1 MSLFRK
7 KQGAHSSAV
16 GGAHARKP
24 GKKKKLAII
33 IYILI
38 FAIGLGLLLYPTV
51 SNYWNKFH
59 ATQSVANYDKV
70 IDSMDEEEKQDMWDA
85 AVEYNKNL
93 AKNGQDTELSEFE
106 KERYESLLDIDGTGM
121 MGYVEIP
128 NIDVTLP
135 IYHYTEE
142 DKLQIAVGHLEW
154 TSLPTGG
161 KGTHCVISGH
171 RGLPSAR
178 LFTDLDQLSEG
189 DCFVIRTLDK
199 VLTYEIDKISIV
211 LPTETQSLYIE
222 DGKDLCTLVTCTPY
236 GVNSHRLLIRG
247 HRVANQT
254 EALIASSDA
263 MQIQPLVVAAC
274 VAVPLLVIAFAILYV
289 YDKRSRR
296 KECGIEGSPDFGE
309 DDDDDEENTASS
321 STSANVAASSSL
333 TRKSNPKV
341 K

>member
-7 KQGAHSSAV
+7 KQGAHSSAA

-70 IDSMDEEEKQDMWDA
+70 IDSMGEKEKQDMWDA

-93 AKNGQDTELSEFE
+93 AKNGQDTKLSEFE
-106 KERYESLLDIDGTGM
+106 KGRYESLLNIDGTGM

-254 EALIASSDA
+254 EALMASSDA

-289 YDKRSRR
+289 YDKKNRR
-296 KECGIEGSPDFGE
+296 KEDGIEGSSDFG
-309 DDDDDEENTASS
+309 DDDGEGSTASS
-321 STSANVAASSSL
+321 STSASDSSSL
-333 TRKSNPKV
+333 ARKSNPKV